1 MIRFPV
7 ITIPF
12 LIKRALAEIFIS
24 GDKSI
29 ILYLFMHCGVCMLFQ
44 TLLECLNV

>member
-12 LIKRALAEIFIS
+12 LIKRALGEIFTT

-29 ILYLFMHCGVCMLFQ
+29 VLNLFMHCGVCMLFL
-44 TLLECLNV
+44 TLLEFLNV